1 MPPRESAEEEL
12 KELKRLKIVT
22 PNKLLTRVPILL
34 AQIKT
39 GTNSNKLKR
48 EMRQI
53 VYLLYQHNNIPKI
66 ITTI

>member
-1 MPPRESAEEEL
+1 MPPREGAEEEL